1 MRERVA
7 MLNTRIKNGL
17 DEGIRSS
24 SNGLKK
30 VKNGDI
36 WMSVFQAKAVAH
48 AKALR
53 QEPSWPV

>member
-1 MRERVA
+1 

-17 DEGIRSS
+17 DEGIHSS

-30 VKNGDI
+30 VKNEDI